1 MKEIGVSSNNV
12 ENKITLPAEVVK
24 QLNIKSWDEVQFIL
38 NENEEIIIR
47 KKGPQC
53 IPVILKWD
61 WLDDRYM
68 VYNKKGEY
76 LKTIFCASSLSLI
89 EENGDLIHGRVEKS
103 IDGFEE
109 SHGYYFLS
117 EEPTLLKVPITPDYN
132 FYVWIDEDGYA
143 ITSYDRLDKVI
154 KYYG

>member
-1 MKEIGVSSNNV
+1 M
-12 ENKITLPAEVVK
+12 
-24 QLNIKSWDEVQFIL
+24 

-53 IPVILKWD
+53 IPVRLKWD
-61 WLDDRYM
+61 WFDERYM

-103 IDGFEE
+103 IDGFKE

-117 EEPTLLKVPITPDYN
+117 EEPYLLKVPITPNYD

-143 ITSYDRLDKVI
+143 IKTYDKLDEAI
-154 KYYG
+154 KYYR